1 MPASTS
7 FVDRHY
13 QLWNGQPAG
22 SGEPVTGN
30 RRRGPWVAT
39 RSAGPACRASRASPV
54 LPDASGEALIDE
66 RGPAGLGHDDALFP
80 EAMGELDKQERVC
93 CEPARLCAA
102 CADFNVLT

>member
-7 FVDRHY
+7 FADRHY

-54 LPDASGEALIDE
+54 LPDASREALIDE

-80 EAMGELDKQERVC
+80 EAMGELDEQERVC